1 MEEQDEE
8 GAPTPPLEQRIGGVE
23 RRGLVDIVRQQDD
36 TPAAAIAIGG
46 LAVNM
51 NVEGQPEHFY
61 GQTLQREEGA
71 AGSSAGGSVA
81 AASPMSFSPGAI
93 VGLTYVSAAAAAQFT
108 GAASARGGR
117 GAELQSK
124 GKHGGNSFR
133 LEPGNCHQLSN
144 PHVMTAYSKWAA
156 NQGTAKK
163 APFWFFFE
171 ELKKAAGTYP
181 PVWRCVGCHPAGDA
195 ALALYEQK
203 KDLKAMPRGIV
214 RYGSFHS
221 ARALAHCLAS
231 SIERRTCVH

>member
-1 MEEQDEE
+1 MEEQDED
-8 GAPTPPLEQRIGGVE
+8 GAPTPPMEQRIGGVE
-23 RRGLVDIVRQQDD
+23 RQELLDIARKEDD

-51 NVEGQPEHFY
+51 NVEGQPENFY
-61 GQTLQREEGA
+61 GQTVQREEGA
-71 AGSSAGGSVA
+71 AGSSAGGSVTTA
-81 AASPMSFSPGAI
+81 FPMSFSPRAI
-93 VGLTYVSAAAAAQFT
+93 LGLTYVSAAGAAQFT

-133 LEPGNCHQLSN
+133 LEPGNIHQLSI

-156 NQGTAKK
+156 NQSTAKK

-195 ALALYEQK
+195 V
-203 KDLKAMPRGIV
+203 I
-214 RYGSFHS
+214 
-221 ARALAHCLAS
+221 ARRSPGYFRC
-231 SIERRTCVH
+231 R